1 MAFLYLIHTTF
12 FRENGG
18 KEEDMEKVSR
28 FATNKGGIIEAPR
41 DTKSGQPKSKVVKGK
56 DLRTGKGKGKK

>member
-1 MAFLYLIHTTF
+1 
-12 FRENGG
+12 
-18 KEEDMEKVSR
+18 MEKASR